1 MRLAAALVGLQGTA
15 GLVAAVLY
23 VVRGLGGADQR
34 IVSGFGNA
42 AWFAI
47 MGAAVLAAAGALW
60 TGRRWGRG
68 LAVFTQLL
76 ILPVTWYAGVGSHR
90 WPYAIPVAVLSV
102 AILALLF
109 SRAAVRWAQG
119 DSASEASSGPDNR

>member
-119 DSASEASSGPDNR
+119 DSASEASSGPDSR